1 MEMPRRLDG
10 PPVAGANKGQWAN
23 HLETMGRKAVAV
35 RNIRGLKRHV
45 RHASPAA
52 E

>member
-23 HLETMGRKAVAV
+23 HWKQWDAKLLLCA
-35 RNIRGLKRHV
+35 I
-45 RHASPAA
+45 
-52 E
+52 